1 VTQAGRVAVVTGA
14 SSGIGAATVVELS
27 KAGYGVVAGARR
39 IDRLREV
46 CEPVGARALH
56 LDVTDQQSV
65 DAFVAQ
71 LDACAVLVN
80 NAGGALGLAPVEQ
93 ADDAQWREMYESN
106 VLGLVRMTRALIPLL
121 EREDPGHV
129 VNVVSIAGFET
140 YPGGGGYTAAKHAA
154 LAVTSTL
161 RLELLGRPIRVT
173 EIDPGMVETEFSL
186 VRLGDEAKARQ
197 VYEGMTPLTAGD
209 IADAVVWAVT
219 RPKRVNIDQLVI
231 RPLDQATATVV
242 HRRR

>member
-1 VTQAGRVAVVTGA
+1 
-14 SSGIGAATVVELS
+14 
-27 KAGYGVVAGARR
+27 
-39 IDRLREV
+39 
-46 CEPVGARALH
+46 
-56 LDVTDQQSV
+56 
-65 DAFVAQ
+65 
-71 LDACAVLVN
+71 
-80 NAGGALGLAPVEQ
+80 
-93 ADDAQWREMYESN
+93 
-106 VLGLVRMTRALIPLL
+106 
-121 EREDPGHV
+121 
-129 VNVVSIAGFET
+129 
-140 YPGGGGYTAAKHAA
+140 
-154 LAVTSTL
+154 VTSTL